1 MSILNSF
8 KNIFSNK
15 EVEVVEK
22 IVVVKAPI
30 EFATEKQ
37 KKCVYALIKIM
48 QEKNITYN
56 KKYTG
61 NYIYTKMTKE
71 EASNFIS
78 LYKPVCQ

>member
-1 MSILNSF
+1 MSILNSI
-8 KNIFSNK
+8 KNMLSNK

-37 KKCVYALIKIM
+37 KKCVYALIKTM
-48 QEKNITYN
+48 QERNIIYN

-78 LYKPVCQ
+78 VYKPVCQ

>member
-1 MSILNSF
+1 ML
-8 KNIFSNK
+8 SNK

-78 LYKPVCQ
+78 VYKPVCQ